1 LAGHHHSDDAKEQL
15 APARRN
21 GDAACLTNLPSAY
34 GTQGFILEHADLD
47 QSIGLG
53 NLGNMFNSHLSA
65 AAVRT

>member
-1 LAGHHHSDDAKEQL
+1 LAGHHRSDDAKEQL

-21 GDAACLTNLPSAY
+21 GDPAWLTNLPGAY
-34 GTQGFILEHADLD
+34 GTQGFILEHVDLD

-53 NLGNMFNSHLSA
+53 NLGNMFNLQLSA